1 MEFSKDFVILDIKEV
16 CALLKVSRPTLATL
30 PIPSYKVGK
39 RDKYLLS
46 DITDYLKKNRKSH
59 EHRLLEAEQKI
70 DFRKKTKEKIL
81 RYREEL
87 YNEKK
92 INVL

>member
-1 MEFSKDFVILDIKEV
+1 MELSKDSVILDIKEV

-30 PIPSYKVGK
+30 PIPFFRIGK

-46 DITDYLKKNRKSH
+46 DITDYLKKNSKTH
-59 EHRLLEAEQKI
+59 EHRLIEAEQKI
-70 DFRKKTKEKIL
+70 ELKKMMRAKIS

-87 YNEKK
+87 YNGK
-92 INVL
+92 